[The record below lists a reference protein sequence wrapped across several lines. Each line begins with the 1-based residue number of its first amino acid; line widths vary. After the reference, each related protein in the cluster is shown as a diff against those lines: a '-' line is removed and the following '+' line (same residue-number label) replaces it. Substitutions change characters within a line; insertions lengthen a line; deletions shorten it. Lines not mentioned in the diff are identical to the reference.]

1 MKIISEKELAS
12 LLRSSLTLRYLEAG
26 GVDNWTWYG
35 ENFDEEYDEII
46 EMNDEELTK
55 DYKNYEVN

>member
-12 LLRSSLTLRYLEAG
+12 LLRDSLTLRYLEAG